1 VTDCAIVAGLK
12 RKEIASQ
19 NAPPR
24 EENEQDT
31 NAATE
36 HRTIDLRLA
45 AELVKLPP
53 PYFPYRELWLIH
65 YVRTALPFARVGCLS
80 LIRNEPFRRWFEIL
94 SESEMT
100 RMDRYKLFRFKE
112 KADRDLRLSL
122 DNPVL
127 SSESGF
133 RLNALR
139 RSPFYWVFGLIPG
152 LFVDDRRVYMIAPRV
167 QQDLERGQMVPLRK
181 WLAMT
186 KLRTGSPA
194 AK

>member
-1 VTDCAIVAGLK
+1 
-12 RKEIASQ
+12 
-19 NAPPR
+19 
-24 EENEQDT
+24 
-31 NAATE
+31 
-36 HRTIDLRLA
+36 
-45 AELVKLPP
+45 
-53 PYFPYRELWLIH
+53 
-65 YVRTALPFARVGCLS
+65 
-80 LIRNEPFRRWFEIL
+80 
-94 SESEMT
+94 
-100 RMDRYKLFRFKE
+100 MDRYKLFRFKE